1 MFIRL
6 EQLKNLGY
14 TPSTILDIGAYK
26 GEWTQ
31 SMLKIYPNS
40 EYYLF
45 EANNQEK
52 LDSYSNNHV
61 HVYKNIILNEK
72 VEEVDW
78 YQTSYTGDSFFKE
91 NTLYYKDVKP
101 IKRITIDLNSF
112 LEKEKIN
119 LVNEDIFVKID
130 CQGAEIP
137 ILKGCTKILPFT
149 SFILIEMPFFGC
161 YNSNTPNFLEH
172 IRYMDSIGFIPY
184 DIPSILYANNFAM
197 QLDMLFIKKD
207 HKLTD
212 IVQEKLL

>member
-1 MFIRL
+1 MFDRL
-6 EQLKNLGY
+6 SRLKILGY
-14 TPSTILDIGAYK
+14 TPSAVLDIGAFI
-26 GEWTQ
+26 GDWTQ

-40 EYYLF
+40 DYYLF

-52 LDSYSNNHV
+52 LDSYSNNHI

-91 NTLYYKDVKP
+91 NTLYYRDIKPVK
-101 IKRITIDLNSF
+101 RTTIDLNSF
-112 LEKEKIN
+112 LEREKIN
-119 LVNEDIFVKID
+119 LVNEDIFLKID

-184 DIPSILYANNFAM
+184 DITNILYVNDFAM
-197 QLDMLFIKKD
+197 QLDMLFIKKG
-207 HKLTD
+207 HKMCD

>member
-1 MFIRL
+1 MFDRL
-6 EQLKNLGY
+6 SRLKILGY
-14 TPSTILDIGAYK
+14 TPSAVLDIGAFI
-26 GEWTQ
+26 GDWTQ
-31 SMLKIYPNS
+31 SMLEIYPNS
-40 EYYLF
+40 DYYLF

-52 LDSYSNNHV
+52 LDSYSNNHI

-91 NTLYYKDVKP
+91 NTLYYRDIKPVK
-101 IKRITIDLNSF
+101 RTTIDLNSF
-112 LEKEKIN
+112 LEREKIN

-184 DIPSILYANNFAM
+184 DITNILYVNDFAM
-197 QLDMLFIKKD
+197 QLDMLFIKKG
-207 HKLTD
+207 HKMCD

>member
-1 MFIRL
+1 MFDRL
-6 EQLKNLGY
+6 SRLKILGY
-14 TPSTILDIGAYK
+14 TPSAVLDIGAFI
-26 GEWTQ
+26 GDWTQ

-40 EYYLF
+40 DYYLF

-52 LDSYSNNHV
+52 LDSYSNNHI

-91 NTLYYKDVKP
+91 NTLYYRDIKPVK
-101 IKRITIDLNSF
+101 RTTIDLNSF
-112 LEKEKIN
+112 LEREKIN

-184 DIPSILYANNFAM
+184 DITNILYVNDFAM
-197 QLDMLFIKKD
+197 QLDMLFIKKG
-207 HKLTD
+207 HKMCD